1 MKILIAHNQYQ
12 YRGGED
18 SVVEA
23 ETALL
28 REYGH
33 EVKIYQR
40 SNHEL
45 STVSRASAAVSTLWS
60 HRSTHD
66 IREAFKVFSPDILHV
81 HNTFPLISPSIYW
94 AAADEKVP
102 VVQTLHNFRLLCPQ
116 AMFLREGKVC
126 QDCVGKIP
134 WRAVARKCYR
144 ESLVQ
149 SAVTVTMLAQ
159 HRAIGTYQNQVTM
172 YIALNE
178 FSRKKFIEG
187 GLPADRIRIKPN
199 FVSSKLKSNLDAR
212 QGGLFVGRLSEEK
225 GLHVLAQ
232 AIKLLKGVQIWI
244 AGSGPLEHVVRS
256 EFGEFYVGLKTQAEL
271 AVMLGSVRY
280 LVAPSTGIE
289 TFGMVAIE
297 AFACGTPVIASRQG
311 GLADLVADGVT
322 GLLVNPADAA
332 DLAEK
337 IAWAEAHPEQMMKM
351 GQAAREEYE
360 RKYSPNR
367 NYAMLMGIYDAA
379 RQTVTAPER
388 FTDVV

>member
-45 STVSRASAAVSTLWS
+45 STVSRANAAVSTLWS

-102 VVQTLHNFRLLCPQ
+102 VVQTLHNFRLICPQ

-144 ESLVQ
+144 KSLVQ

-159 HRAIGTYQNQVTM
+159 HRAIGTYQN
-172 YIALNE
+172 
-178 FSRKKFIEG
+178 K
-187 GLPADRIRIKPN
+187 
-199 FVSSKLKSNLDAR
+199 
-212 QGGLFVGRLSEEK
+212 
-225 GLHVLAQ
+225 
-232 AIKLLKGVQIWI
+232 
-244 AGSGPLEHVVRS
+244 
-256 EFGEFYVGLKTQAEL
+256 
-271 AVMLGSVRY
+271 
-280 LVAPSTGIE
+280 
-289 TFGMVAIE
+289 
-297 AFACGTPVIASRQG
+297 VIM
-311 GLADLVADGVT
+311 
-322 GLLVNPADAA
+322 N
-332 DLAEK
+332 LAEFLK
-337 IAWAEAHPEQMMKM
+337 NTSCKLTQFKPAQVACL
-351 GQAAREEYE
+351 AREG
-360 RKYSPNR
+360 
-367 NYAMLMGIYDAA
+367 ALA
-379 RQTVTAPER
+379 
-388 FTDVV
+388 